1 MAGGNI
7 KEYGP
12 SPSEV
17 EFNPSGRAAQFAA
30 EGAASEA
37 SAGRELG
44 NTIGGAIAGLGQPAE
59 DIYNKAVVRPDLN
72 DLALKASTVLAQ
84 GTQSWSDFVR
94 TDTGPAATQAARWQQ
109 DQLEPMLQG
118 LSDSAKTDKGR
129 EYADKVT
136 DSFRQHFTMSNLAD
150 SAAMSADRMSA
161 DQSATLNNNVTT
173 LQNDPTKW
181 GIVKDSFDL
190 AYETAKAKSGIDPKM
205 VGKLDEQHDAHTG
218 ILAAAALM
226 GLAQQHPQQFQEDLQ
241 NGVFDKTF
249 GQYLGRSTANGD
261 TLKDSL
267 MKAAGSYL
275 RADHTAQTQAD
286 AQRTKASQDKGWNYE
301 LGTLDPDTGA
311 RKPGLD
317 VGKVVTDITN
327 DPDMRAED
335 KVNSIKRIISTKAP
349 AKISTEGYQHDLLA
363 RVGTDNP
370 PTEQEVR
377 NSINNPSGGPTLT
390 QSDGAFVLR
399 QLQTKVSAPALA
411 KTQEEARAAARGIYN
426 TPSSAAAPDA
436 AAIQKTASYKSWF
449 DNAYQAQVNAGK
461 PPMDLLDP
469 NSKDYL
475 PKQWP
480 GFNAATDGKLFPL
493 TDAETKAQYGGPDPA
508 PGNGVGTMGQN
519 DPADAAEVDRAM
531 RSTGIIDWAKSFFQ
545 QNGGPPP
552 KAPPLPTAPDQSHV
566 DALTK
571 GLSLNDTGAALD
583 AAKLGQIEVAD
594 GVSMKAVFANPHVP
608 PAGPAAGRQNYAL
621 GVFTNAGYSQ
631 AQAAGIV
638 GNLIAESGSHLD
650 PTAINPTSGMRG
662 IAQWDTH
669 RDMLFQRMYGHPVT
683 AGTFDEQLQFV
694 AWELNNTEK
703 GAGDALK
710 EATTAQDAASIV
722 ERLYERANGEGRHA
736 RIANA
741 MSVYARSQGGGLN
754 V

>member
-7 KEYGP
+7 KEYEP
-12 SPSEV
+12 SSNEV
-17 EFNPSGRAAQFAA
+17 EFNPTGRTSAFTA
-30 EGAASEA
+30 EAASSAA

-44 NTIGGAIAGLGQPAE
+44 NTIGDAIAGLGQPAE

-84 GTQSWSDFVR
+84 GTQSWSNFVR

-118 LSDSAKTDKGR
+118 LTDSAKTDKGR

-205 VGKLDEQHDAHTG
+205 VGRLDEQHDTHTG

-249 GQYLGRSTANGD
+249 GQYLGRSTATGD

-267 MKAAGSYL
+267 MKAAGFYL
-275 RADHTAQTQAD
+275 RADHTAQTEAD
-286 AQRTKASQDKGWNYE
+286 KQFTKASQDKAWNYE

-317 VGKVVTDITN
+317 IGKTVTQITN

-335 KVNSIKRIISTKAP
+335 KVNAIKRIISTKPP
-349 AKISTEGYQHDLLA
+349 AEISTAGYQHSLLV
-363 RVGTDNP
+363 RIGTDNP

-390 QSDGAFVLR
+390 QSAAAVVIG
-399 QLQTKVSAPALA
+399 QLELKKSNPALA
-411 KTQEEARAAARGIYN
+411 KTQEEARAAARAVYN

-493 TDAETKAQYGGPDPA
+493 TDAETKAQYGEAPAGSSSFVQGLFHSGPSAQDVV
-508 PGNGVGTMGQN
+508 N
-519 DPADAAEVDRAM
+519 
-531 RSTGIIDWAKSFFQ
+531 WAKSFFH

-552 KAPPLPTAPDQSHV
+552 KAPPLPAAPGASDT
-566 DALTK
+566 DRITN
-571 GLSLNDTGAALD
+571 GLSMNDTGAALD
-583 AAKLGQIEVAD
+583 AAKLGQIEVAG
-594 GVSMKAVFANPHVP
+594 GVTMKAVFANPHVP
-608 PAGPAAGRQNYAL
+608 PAGPAADRQNYAL

-650 PTAINPTSGMRG
+650 PTAVNPTSKMRG

-669 RDMLFQRMYGHPVT
+669 RDMLFQRMYGHTVT

>member
-7 KEYGP
+7 KEYEP

-30 EGAASEA
+30 EGAASAA
-37 SAGRELG
+37 SSGRELG
-44 NTIGGAIAGLGQPAE
+44 QTIGSGIAALGPAAE

-72 DLALKASTVLAQ
+72 DLALKSSTILAQ

-94 TDTGPAATQAARWQQ
+94 TDTGDPSTQAARWQQ

-129 EYADKVT
+129 EYVDKVT

-150 SAAMSADRMSA
+150 SAAMSSDRMQA
-161 DQSATLNNNVTT
+161 NQSATLNNLVNTV
-173 LQNDPTKW
+173 QNDPTKF
-181 GIVKDSFDL
+181 GAVKDLFDQS
-190 AYETAKAKSGIDPKM
+190 YEAAKTTSQVDPKM

-218 ILAAAALM
+218 ILAAAALS

-249 GQYLGRSTANGD
+249 GQYLGRSTATGD

-267 MKAAGSYL
+267 MKMAGSYL

-286 AQRTKASQDKGWNYE
+286 QQRTKASQDKAWNYE

-311 RKPGLD
+311 RQPGLD
-317 VGKVVTDITN
+317 VGKVVTQISN

-335 KVNSIKRIISTKAP
+335 KVNAIKRIISTKAP
-349 AKISTEGYQHDLLA
+349 AKVSTEGYQHDLLA
-363 RVGTDNP
+363 RVGTANP

-390 QSDGAFVLR
+390 QSDGAFVLG
-399 QLQTKVSAPALA
+399 QLDLKKSNPALA
-411 KTQEEARAAARGIYN
+411 QTAAEARAAARGIYN

-436 AAIQKTASYKSWF
+436 AAMQKTASYKSWF
-449 DNAYQAQVNAGK
+449 DNAYQAKVNAGV

-480 GFNAATDGKLFPL
+480 GYNAATDGKLFLL
-493 TDAETKAQYGGPDPA
+493 TDEQAKQQYGGGEAPVGSSSFVQGLFHSGPSAQDVVNWAKTFFSGPQGGPVGPSPALPAA
-508 PGNGVGTMGQN
+508 PG
-519 DPADAAEVDRAM
+519 A
-531 RSTGIIDWAKSFFQ
+531 
-545 QNGGPPP
+545 
-552 KAPPLPTAPDQSHV
+552 APDVS
-566 DALTK
+566 K
-571 GLSLNDTGAALD
+571 GLTNGLSMNDTGAALD
-583 AAKLGQIEVAD
+583 ASKLGQMEVAG
-594 GVSMKAVFANPHVP
+594 GVTMKAVFANAAVP
-608 PAGPAAGRQNYAL
+608 PVGRAADRQNYAL
-621 GVFTNAGYSQ
+621 GIFTNAGYSP
-631 AQAAGIV
+631 AQASGIL
-638 GNLIAESGSHLD
+638 GNLIAESGLHLD
-650 PTAINPTSGMRG
+650 PTAANTMDGVHAG
-662 IAQWDTH
+662 LAQWDNH
-669 RDMLFQRMYGHPVT
+669 RSMLFARMFGHSVLS
-683 AGTFDEQLQFV
+683 GTFDEHLQYIV
-694 AWELNNTEK
+694 WELNNTEK
-703 GAGDALK
+703 AAGDALK
-710 EATTAQDAASIV
+710 EATTPQQAADIV
-722 ERLYERANGEGRHA
+722 ESMYERAGGQNRSGR
-736 RIANA
+736 RANA
-741 MSVYARSQGGGLN
+741 MAVYARSQGGGLN